1 MPDEMQ
7 ERVDKEKRRLTR
19 MLRTGKTDPELVKA
33 LRPII
38 DNTAWMHV
46 KLEDARAAIRN
57 TQVAIPYD
65 NGGGQKGIRENPAF
79 HGYESLWKSYMLGM
93 GRLLDSIPPKSAEDE
108 KKKLAD
114 EAPGTVLD
122 LVMARRRANG

>member
-19 MLRTGKTDPELVKA
+19 MLRTGNTNPELVKA

-93 GRLLDSIPPKSAEDE
+93 GRLLDSIPPKTAEDE

>member
-7 ERVDKEKRRLTR
+7 GRVDKEKRRLTR

>member
-19 MLRTGKTDPELVKA
+19 MLRTGNTDPELVKA

-108 KKKLAD
+108 KNKLAD

-122 LVMARRRANG
+122 LVMARRRRDA

>member
-19 MLRTGKTDPELVKA
+19 MLRKGETDPEMVKA

-93 GRLLDSIPPKSAEDE
+93 GRLLDSIPPKTAEDE

-114 EAPGTVLD
+114 ESPGTVLD

>member
-93 GRLLDSIPPKSAEDE
+93 GRLLDSIPPKTAEDE

>member
-93 GRLLDSIPPKSAEDE
+93 GRLLDSIPPKSAEEE

>member
-7 ERVDKEKRRLTR
+7 ERVEKEKRRLTR

-38 DNTAWMHV
+38 DNTAWMHA
-46 KLEDARAAIRN
+46 KLEDARAVIKNAQI
-57 TQVAIPYD
+57 VIDYD

-114 EAPGTVLD
+114 ESPGTVLD
-122 LVMARRRANG
+122 MVMARRRANG

>member
-19 MLRTGKTDPELVKA
+19 MLRKGNTDPEMVKA

-93 GRLLDSIPPKSAEDE
+93 GRLLDSIPPKTAEDE
-108 KKKLAD
+108 KKKLKD
-114 EAPGTVLD
+114 ESPGTVLD

>member
-19 MLRTGKTDPELVKA
+19 MLRKGNTDPELVKA

>member
-7 ERVDKEKRRLTR
+7 KRVDNEKRRLTR

-93 GRLLDSIPPKSAEDE
+93 GRLLDSIPPKTAEDE

>member
-7 ERVDKEKRRLTR
+7 ERVEKEKRRMTR
-19 MLRTGKTDPELVKA
+19 MLRAGKTDPELIKA

-38 DNTAWMHV
+38 DNTAWMQV

-93 GRLLDSIPPKSAEDE
+93 GRLLDSIPQKNAEDE

-114 EAPGTVLD
+114 ESPSTVLD
-122 LVMARRRANG
+122 LVMSRRRANG